1 VVVGDYN
8 AIRAGTDLSAY
19 ARELARTHEKV
30 LAGGHPSLRPRALV
44 SRSWQRV
51 LDFGLDPDD
60 TNNRDPLGIQ
70 DVLRRR
76 ESSPLRLVIDDLI
89 AVVRSI
95 ADASQL
101 LMVVTDADGVILWR
115 EGSSAVRRRADRLGF
130 GEGARWTE
138 AMVGTNAIGTALAEA
153 APVQLFSA
161 EHFEANQ
168 HPWYCTAAPIH
179 DPRTGELLGIVD
191 VSGPALTLHP
201 AIGALVETGVR
212 LAESTLWR
220 RHEQRLA
227 RLRRAAA
234 PLLSTLDGPMLLVD
248 EHGWV
253 AHNSGIAVRERIA
266 APRAERTLTVPGLG
280 LCLPEPLGEG
290 WLIRGPAAG
299 PGLVATLE
307 LTRTPTL
314 RVSAAGRSW
323 RSTVTARHAE
333 ILILLRA
340 AGPAGRTAGRLS
352 RDLYGDAEHV
362 VTVRAEVS
370 RLRRDL
376 GALVDTRPYR
386 LAEGVTLT
394 LDPGEAGSLA
404 DAAFLSAARS
414 PGVRAAAAGT
424 AA

>member
-60 TNNRDPLGIQ
+60 TNNREPLGIE

-234 PLLSTLDGPMLLVD
+234 PLLATLDGPMLLVD

-266 APRAERTLTVPGLG
+266 APRAERALTVPGLG

-290 WLIRGPAAG
+290 WLIRGAAAG
-299 PGLVATLE
+299 PGVVATLE

-362 VTVRAEVS
+362 VAVRAEVS

-404 DAAFLSAARS
+404 EAAFLSAARS

>member
-1 VVVGDYN
+1 MVVGDYN

-60 TNNRDPLGIQ
+60 TNNREPLGIE

-234 PLLSTLDGPMLLVD
+234 PLLATLDGPMLLVD

-266 APRAERTLTVPGLG
+266 APRAERALTVPGLG

-290 WLIRGPAAG
+290 WLIRGAAAG
-299 PGLVATLE
+299 PGVVATLE

-362 VTVRAEVS
+362 VAVRAEVS

-404 DAAFLSAARS
+404 EAAFLSAARS

>member
-60 TNNRDPLGIQ
+60 TNNRDPLGIE

-234 PLLSTLDGPMLLVD
+234 PLLATLDGPMLLVD

-266 APRAERTLTVPGLG
+266 APRAERALTVPGLG

-290 WLIRGPAAG
+290 WLIRGAAAG
-299 PGLVATLE
+299 PGVVATLE

-362 VTVRAEVS
+362 VAVRAEVS

-404 DAAFLSAARS
+404 EAAFLSAARS